1 MPKSEHSAIT
11 KTSPKLRL
19 INPPKALE
27 DTEAR
32 HVKIVVFD
40 DQNRVLAIKSKN
52 RFVLPGGRVEWDD
65 DDAEAAAR
73 REVFETANIALGLV
87 KPVTVVKTKDRQ
99 NQSAQTLVFVG
110 RMAGGGRISSE
121 QRGNNRFMSKETF
134 FETVGGQNLLVR
146 SLVETA
152 QRVLVSE
159 EIKCEQEETAQ
170 TGREKYNIGSVF

>member
-27 DTEAR
+27 DAEAR

-110 RMAGGGRISSE
+110 RMAGGGRI
-121 QRGNNRFMSKETF
+121 K
-134 FETVGGQNLLVR
+134 
-146 SLVETA
+146 A
-152 QRVLVSE
+152 
-159 EIKCEQEETAQ
+159 A
-170 TGREKYNIGSVF
+170 